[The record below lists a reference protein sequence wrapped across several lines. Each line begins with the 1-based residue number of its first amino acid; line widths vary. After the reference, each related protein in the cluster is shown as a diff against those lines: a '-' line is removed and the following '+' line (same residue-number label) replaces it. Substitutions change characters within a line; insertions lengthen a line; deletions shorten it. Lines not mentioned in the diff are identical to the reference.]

1 MRYKRIGVG
10 FTLVYIDVT
19 GVRKWLGVHELRV
32 VRRRQTGE
40 TLRSVAVAR
49 TRSVAVA
56 RLCALVHAFV
66 LVRCLWL
73 SDSSP

>member
-49 TRSVAVA
+49 
-56 RLCALVHAFV
+56 LCALVHAFV

-73 SDSSP
+73 SDSSL